1 MCSVVLLDW
10 PRFPSPHY
18 TVGFP
23 GHVQRFF
30 NHTSHMGY
38 RYIAAEL
45 SIGCPVGLSGAP
57 VFNSTHMGRLYGV
70 VAENVR
76 TETEVET
83 VLEIEK
89 GNVIDRE
96 TMARVIHYALA
107 VWLPDVYLACPQGH
121 CYVPPPL
128 GVISSLSPT
137 GGRKWTRS
145 RAGRWRAR

>member
-1 MCSVVLLDW
+1 
-10 PRFPSPHY
+10 
-18 TVGFP
+18 
-23 GHVQRFF
+23 
-30 NHTSHMGY
+30 MGY

-107 VWLPDVYLACPQGH
+107 VWLPDVSGWLDEL
-121 CYVPPPL
+121 VPPVSEEEYARRAANQQRL
-128 GVISSLSPT
+128 LAQERHGSIDGVT
-137 GGRKWTRS
+137 G
-145 RAGRWRAR
+145 

>member
-1 MCSVVLLDW
+1 MACNASAEPSPKRSETARVSRRLLRLRADSFPLPLSKALTTTSDHARMCSVVLLDW

-70 VAENVR
+70 VAEYARRAANQQR
-76 TETEVET
+76 LLAQERH
-83 VLEIEK
+83 
-89 GNVIDRE
+89 GSID
-96 TMARVIHYALA
+96 
-107 VWLPDVYLACPQGH
+107 
-121 CYVPPPL
+121 
-128 GVISSLSPT
+128 GVT
-137 GGRKWTRS
+137 G
-145 RAGRWRAR
+145 